1 MANEIYHRTN
11 WGEAKPEGFGDM
23 YFDPSATNK
32 LYNRSTYYENSDATD
47 KILGDI
53 PNKAS
58 IVLTPTGYS
67 EDSIN
72 TAIPPYQVLP
82 TNIVTNGTFD
92 TDSDWTKETGWTI
105 SNGKANFNASL
116 STAGYII
123 QTNILELGKKY
134 KLNATVDE
142 GQVSLISAFYDV
154 QQGENIQTGT
164 SSIFTVTSGT
174 DLRLYSHPSN
184 GNASITDIT
193 VQEIQEADF
202 TFARNSSATR
212 VNQTG
217 LIEASQSND
226 TPRLDYTTGQGA
238 FLLEPQS
245 TNLITYSEDLISGS
259 GGTST
264 QNGIL
269 TESST
274 LVDPTGNTNAVTYTN
289 PGNINGSLKKSAT
302 VSADVNLVLSIYI
315 KKTSD
320 SNFSSNSKARL
331 EMFNNT
337 ASTSATLLGDLI
349 NQATVGQWVRYS
361 TTAVADSDGGSV
373 VCALRTDEAYSFDI
387 FGFQLEEGTFATS
400 YIPTVGSTVTRS
412 AETANSSGNSDLFNS
427 TEGVFYSEISA
438 LASDSTAKEIT
449 LSDGTT
455 NNRVIISYNTANQI
469 RINYR
474 KASSNI
480 FDQTKTI
487 TITESNKVAVKYKL
501 NDFSFY
507 VNGSNIASSTSG
519 SVMSANTLTQLNFD
533 DGSGSFDF
541 YGKAKGVAVFKE
553 ALTDIELEKLTSWR
567 DFRDLAESLEYTL
580 VTIKSDA
587 IVVSAYGTTSGG
599 GGVSGG
605 GSGGGGGY

>member
-11 WGEAKPEGFGDM
+11 WGEAKPEGFGDI

-92 TDSDWTKETGWTI
+92 TDSDWTKE
-105 SNGKANFNASL
+105 

-134 KLNATVDE
+134 KLNATVEE
-142 GQVSLISAFYDV
+142 GVVSLISAFYDV
-154 QQGENIQTGT
+154 EQGTNIQTGT

-212 VNQTG
+212 VNQAG

-245 TNLITYSEDLISGS
+245 TNLITYSEDFSQWSANSGASVVTNNAISPDGTQNASTFTFDGTTNGRVELLTDGVTSSEDVTFSVYLKTLS
-259 GGTST
+259 GTEQVSIGHSSFGFLTVTVDDQWKRYTST
-264 QNGIL
+264 ATASASFAYPRVRI
-269 TESST
+269 
-274 LVDPTGNTNAVTYTN
+274 D
-289 PGNINGSLKKSAT
+289 SAT
-302 VSADVNLVLSIYI
+302 SVLVWGY
-315 KKTSD
+315 
-320 SNFSSNSKARL
+320 
-331 EMFNNT
+331 
-337 ASTSATLLGDLI
+337 
-349 NQATVGQWVRYS
+349 
-361 TTAVADSDGGSV
+361 
-373 VCALRTDEAYSFDI
+373 
-387 FGFQLEEGTFATS
+387 QLEQQSYATS

-412 AETANSSGNSDLFNS
+412 AETSVGSGNSDLFNDS
-427 TEGVFYSEISA
+427 EGVLLVEISA
-438 LASDSTAKEIT
+438 LFNGTTTKRAITLKNDDSSSRISIIYNTDSTLAFY
-449 LSDGTT
+449 LSVSPSVYYSTSAFD
-455 NNRVIISYNTANQI
+455 
-469 RINYR
+469 INDNL
-474 KASSNI
+474 KIA
-480 FDQTKTI
+480 F
-487 TITESNKVAVKYKL
+487 KYKT
-501 NDFSFY
+501 NDFAGY
-507 VNGSNIASSTSG
+507 INGLEVFTDTSNDTF
-519 SVMSANTLTQLNFD
+519 SADTLTNLSLD
-533 DGSGSFDF
+533 ESGTNSPFF
-541 YGKAKGVAVFKE
+541 GRTKRIALFKE

-567 DFRDLAESLEYTL
+567 DFRDLAESQQYTL

>member
-1 MANEIYHRTN
+1 MANEIYHRSN
-11 WGEAKPEGFGDM
+11 WGESKPEGFGDM
-23 YFDPSATNK
+23 YFDSSATNK

-53 PNKAS
+53 PNKVS

-82 TNIVTNGTFD
+82 TNIVTNGTFN

-142 GQVSLISAFYDV
+142 GVVSLISAFYDV

-212 VNQTG
+212 VNQAG

-238 FLLEPQS
+238 FLLERQS
-245 TNLITYSEDLISGS
+245 TNLITYSEDFSQWINDGNQTSAS
-259 GGTST
+259 TITDTNPDGTST
-264 QNGIL
+264 VYQIDLNTGGNLYKTI
-269 TESST
+269 TVSSST
-274 LVDPTGNTNAVTYTN
+274 DYT
-289 PGNINGSLKKSAT
+289 
-302 VSADVNLVLSIYI
+302 LSIYI
-315 KKTSD
+315 KGSGSGKLVLSNAQSSPENSLDFTATNEWQRIKLTGSSANTSIRVAIG
-320 SNFSSNSKARL
+320 SWSNS
-331 EMFNNT
+331 
-337 ASTSATLLGDLI
+337 SANGTIQIYG
-349 NQATVGQWVRYS
+349 A
-361 TTAVADSDGGSV
+361 
-373 VCALRTDEAYSFDI
+373 
-387 FGFQLEEGTFATS
+387 QLEQQSFVTS

-412 AETANSSGNSDLFNS
+412 AESANSSGNSDLFNDS
-427 TEGVFYSEISA
+427 EGVLYAEISS
-438 LASDSTAKEIT
+438 LANYNTQRWLGI
-449 LSDGTT
+449 SDGTT
-455 NNRVIISYNTANQI
+455 SNRVIIGLLNSATDFRFAVEITNAGSSQAFMTYNFGA
-469 RINYR
+469 
-474 KASSNI
+474 
-480 FDQTKTI
+480 I
-487 TITESNKVAVKYKL
+487 TPKFTKVAVKYKN
-501 NDFSFY
+501 NDFALW
-507 VNGSNIASSTSG
+507 VNGIERETDTSG
-519 SVMSANTLTQLNFD
+519 NAPTGLNTLNFD
-533 DGSGSFDF
+533 RGDGGQD
-541 YGKAKGVAVFKE
+541 YEGKSKRIAVFKE

-605 GSGGGGGY
+605 GSGEGGGY

>member
-82 TNIVTNGTFD
+82 EELVTNGEFNEQGSWSTLSS
-92 TDSDWTKETGWTI
+92 TISI
-105 SNGKANFNASL
+105 SNGELTVVSSSGATGAF
-116 STAGYII
+116 
-123 QTNILELGKKY
+123 QNITTEVGKKY
-134 KLNATVDE
+134 KVVALTNSFVTDALVRVTNGSSPSSGYSDNPVVNGVSFFEFTALGTTTNIYLRNTNAGTTIW
-142 GQVSLISAFYDV
+142 QSVSV
-154 QQGENIQTGT
+154 K
-164 SSIFTVTSGT
+164 
-174 DLRLYSHPSN
+174 
-184 GNASITDIT
+184 
-193 VQEIQEADF
+193 EIQEADF

-212 VNQTG
+212 VNQAG

-245 TNLITYSEDLISGS
+245 TNLITYSEDFSQWTANSGS
-259 GGTST
+259 SVVTNNAISPDGTQNASTFTFDGTFNGRVELLTDGITTSEDVTFSVYLKTLSGTEQVFIGHSSFGFKEVTVDNQWKRYTST
-264 QNGIL
+264 ATASAGFAYPRVRI
-269 TESST
+269 
-274 LVDPTGNTNAVTYTN
+274 D
-289 PGNINGSLKKSAT
+289 SAT
-302 VSADVNLVLSIYI
+302 SVLVWGY
-315 KKTSD
+315 
-320 SNFSSNSKARL
+320 
-331 EMFNNT
+331 
-337 ASTSATLLGDLI
+337 
-349 NQATVGQWVRYS
+349 
-361 TTAVADSDGGSV
+361 
-373 VCALRTDEAYSFDI
+373 
-387 FGFQLEEGTFATS
+387 QLEQQSYATS
-400 YIPTVGSTVTRS
+400 YIPTNGSTVTRS

-427 TEGVFYSEISA
+427 TEGVLYAEISA
-438 LASDSTAKEIT
+438 LSDDGTNRQIAV
-449 LSDGTT
+449 SDGSSNNRAYLGFRTQSNQIIGAVVDGGTENFMNHTISDTTT
-455 NNRVIISYNTANQI
+455 NFKIALKYKENDLALFFNGT
-469 RINYR
+469 
-474 KASSNI
+474 
-480 FDQTKTI
+480 
-487 TITESNKVAVKYKL
+487 KVATDTSATMPSGL
-501 NDFSFY
+501 NEL
-507 VNGSNIASSTSG
+507 A
-519 SVMSANTLTQLNFD
+519 FD
-533 DGSGSFDF
+533 DGGGFSDF